1 MKKILLVC
9 NAGMSTSMLV
19 AKMKKAAQADGVE
32 VSIEAKSLADA
43 KKEIQEAN
51 IVLLGPQIRYELEN
65 VKKLAGSVPVEAI
78 DMRDYGMMNGEKVLK
93 HAMEVMVCMQIITNT
108 GSAKSSYIEAIQKA
122 KKGDLGGAEISM
134 NEGDDLYA
142 QAHEVHTSL
151 IQKEASGEK
160 TEFSLILM
168 HAEDQMASTEMAK
181 VMAREFIELYREMKE
196 SR

>member
-1 MKKILLVC
+1 MDE
-9 NAGMSTSMLV
+9 SM
-19 AKMKKAAQADGVE
+19 
-32 VSIEAKSLADA
+32 
-43 KKEIQEAN
+43 
-51 IVLLGPQIRYELEN
+51 
-65 VKKLAGSVPVEAI
+65 
-78 DMRDYGMMNGEKVLK
+78 
-93 HAMEVMVCMQIITNT
+93 VMVCMQIITNT
-108 GSAKSSYIEAIQKA
+108 GRAKSSYIEAIQKA

-151 IQKEASGEK
+151 IQ
-160 TEFSLILM
+160 FSLILM

>member
-1 MKKILLVC
+1 MDE
-9 NAGMSTSMLV
+9 SM
-19 AKMKKAAQADGVE
+19 
-32 VSIEAKSLADA
+32 
-43 KKEIQEAN
+43 
-51 IVLLGPQIRYELEN
+51 
-65 VKKLAGSVPVEAI
+65 
-78 DMRDYGMMNGEKVLK
+78 
-93 HAMEVMVCMQIITNT
+93 VMVCMQIITNT
-108 GSAKSSYIEAIQKA
+108 GSAKSSYIEAIQNA

>member
-1 MKKILLVC
+1 MDE
-9 NAGMSTSMLV
+9 SM
-19 AKMKKAAQADGVE
+19 
-32 VSIEAKSLADA
+32 
-43 KKEIQEAN
+43 
-51 IVLLGPQIRYELEN
+51 
-65 VKKLAGSVPVEAI
+65 
-78 DMRDYGMMNGEKVLK
+78 
-93 HAMEVMVCMQIITNT
+93 VMVCMQIITNT

-122 KKGDLGGAEISM
+122 KKGNLGGAEISM

-181 VMAREFIELYREMKE
+181 ARDWEKNWPLYQMEDFPAQPADWLSDM
-196 SR
+196 

>member
-1 MKKILLVC
+1 MDE
-9 NAGMSTSMLV
+9 SM
-19 AKMKKAAQADGVE
+19 
-32 VSIEAKSLADA
+32 
-43 KKEIQEAN
+43 
-51 IVLLGPQIRYELEN
+51 
-65 VKKLAGSVPVEAI
+65 
-78 DMRDYGMMNGEKVLK
+78 
-93 HAMEVMVCMQIITNT
+93 VMVCMQIITNT

-168 HAEDQMASTEMAK
+168 HAEDQMASTEMPLRYNNDK
-181 VMAREFIELYREMKE
+181 QKKPLFSRGLSVCRLLFNSFSKLKIDENYKE
-196 SR
+196 KRRLFY

>member
-1 MKKILLVC
+1 MDE
-9 NAGMSTSMLV
+9 SM
-19 AKMKKAAQADGVE
+19 
-32 VSIEAKSLADA
+32 
-43 KKEIQEAN
+43 
-51 IVLLGPQIRYELEN
+51 
-65 VKKLAGSVPVEAI
+65 
-78 DMRDYGMMNGEKVLK
+78 
-93 HAMEVMVCMQIITNT
+93 VMVCMQIITNT

-196 SR
+196 SLTRFDKRKGNNSNRKKKRKPENNSMKEK

>member
-65 VKKLAGSVPVEAI
+65 VKKLA
-78 DMRDYGMMNGEKVLK
+78 
-93 HAMEVMVCMQIITNT
+93 